1 MRCKEA
7 AQRLQLYV
15 DNRLTIEQ
23 TRALEAHIASCSACL
38 EELTLLEAVT
48 SNLRTFKVV
57 AEPEDL
63 NEQIMRRVAMVAS
76 RRSAAAP
83 RYSLLRPS
91 LLEILVIVLLATI
104 ATLGSILQQPS
115 LRALLPFVNG
125 HGTLFLAFINLMHVL
140 TSIDSTTLILALW
153 VVGTLL
159 GICITLV
166 LAGDEVRS
174 QWFKAMME
182 RLPVR

>member
-1 MRCKEA
+1 MRCEEA
-7 AQRLQLYV
+7 AQHLQLYI

-23 TRALEAHIASCSACL
+23 TRALEAHITTCAACL
-38 EELTLLEAVT
+38 EELTFLEEVT
-48 SNLRTFKVV
+48 SNLQTFKVV

-63 NEQIMRRVAMVAS
+63 NEQIMRRVAMAAS
-76 RRSAAAP
+76 QRSAPAP

-91 LLEILVIVLLATI
+91 LLEILVVVLLATI
-104 ATLGSILQQPS
+104 ATLGTILQQPS

-125 HGTLFLAFINLMHVL
+125 HNTLSLAFMNLMRML

-153 VVGTLL
+153 VIGTFL
-159 GICITLV
+159 GICITLI
-166 LAGDEVRS
+166 LAGDELRS

>member
-1 MRCKEA
+1 MRCEEA
-7 AQRLQLYV
+7 AQHLQLYI

-23 TRALEAHIASCSACL
+23 TRALEAHITTCAACL
-38 EELTLLEAVT
+38 EELTFLEEVT
-48 SNLRTFKVV
+48 SNLQTFKVV

-63 NEQIMRRVAMVAS
+63 NEQIMRRVAMAAS
-76 RRSAAAP
+76 QRSAPAP

-91 LLEILVIVLLATI
+91 LLEILVVVLLATI
-104 ATLGSILQQPS
+104 ATLGTILQQPS

-125 HGTLFLAFINLMHVL
+125 HNTLSLAFMTLMRML
-140 TSIDSTTLILALW
+140 TSIDSTTLILGLW
-153 VVGTLL
+153 VIGTFL
-159 GICITLV
+159 GICITLI
-166 LAGDEVRS
+166 LAGDELRA